1 MNQKFGIGQP
11 VTRFED
17 PRLLRG
23 EGHFIADMDLPR
35 QVHMVLVRSPHAHA
49 RIVSVDA
56 SAALGP
62 PGVLGVF
69 TAEDLVRDGL
79 RTTAPT
85 LKRSRPD
92 GAPMFWRAHPGLAR
106 GKVQHVGD
114 PVAAVVAETA
124 ALAKDAAELV
134 AVEYEELP
142 ASAPVWEECPD
153 DVCCVFELG
162 DRAQTE
168 AAFARAAHVVRRRYS
183 VSRVHAQFMEPRGA
197 LGLWDEGE
205 GRYTLYCDAQY
216 PHRIREM
223 LATVLAVPEHRIR
236 VVCRDVGGAFGA
248 KGWTSLEHR
257 LVLWLA
263 RRLGR
268 PVKWSCERS
277 EAPLADEHGRDCAF
291 EIALALDAGHRF
303 LALRAEKTDDVGA
316 YVSSDRNL
324 MPGFANLGSLVGV
337 YAIPAAHVRV
347 TTRFSHRNP
356 IAPYRGSGRPEAIYA
371 IERLIDD
378 CARELGAD
386 RIELRRRNLIAPQAM
401 PYRTALT
408 FTYDCGEFERGMD
421 KALVLADWKGFPER
435 RVEARARGRLRGIGL
450 ANAIE
455 RAGAP
460 SVETAEIRFDPDGC
474 ATVLVGTK
482 NHGQGHETMYRQIAA
497 ERLGLDP
504 EEIRIADGDSDA
516 VAYGYGTFGSR
527 SAVIGG
533 TALWLA
539 ADKAIAKARRIA
551 AHLLEANEADIA
563 FERGR
568 FRISGTDRSV
578 TLKEAARAAFVPSR
592 LAPGTEPGLFERAA
606 FSPSA
611 ETFPNGTHVCEV
623 EIDPETGSVAPVAY
637 TVVDDVGTEI
647 NPLTL
652 AGQVIGGVVQGLGQ
666 VLMEEIVYD
675 RDSGQLLTASFMDYA
690 MPRAS
695 DLCDFRLGHNP
706 VPTRLN
712 PLGVKGAG
720 EAGTVGALAAVMNAI
735 VDALGAEDVQMP
747 VTAEAVW
754 RALARGRG

>member
-1 MNQKFGIGQP
+1 MNEKFGIGQP
-11 VTRFED
+11 VTRYED

-23 EGHFIADMDLPR
+23 EGHFIADMDVPR
-35 QVHMVLVRSPHAHA
+35 QAHMVLVRSPHAHA

-56 SAALGP
+56 SAALAM

-79 RTTAPT
+79 RSTAPT

-92 GAPMFWRAHPGLAR
+92 GSPMFWRAHPGLAR

-114 PVAAVVAETA
+114 PVVAVLAETA

-134 AVEYEELP
+134 AVEYEELS
-142 ASAPVWEECPD
+142 ATAPVWEECPD

-162 DRAQTE
+162 ERARTE
-168 AAFARAAHVVRRRYS
+168 AAFARAAHVVSRRYA

-197 LGLWDEGE
+197 LGVWDEGE

-291 EIALALDAGHRF
+291 EIALALDAEHRF
-303 LALRAEKTDDVGA
+303 LALRVDKTDDVGA

-347 TTRFSHRNP
+347 TSRFSHRNP

-378 CARELGAD
+378 CARELSVD
-386 RIELRRRNLIAPQAM
+386 RVELRRRNLIAPQQM
-401 PYRTALT
+401 PYKTALT

-421 KALVLADWKGFPER
+421 KALALADWNGFAAR
-435 RVEARARGRLRGIGL
+435 RAEARARGRLRGIGL

-497 ERLGLDP
+497 TRLGLDAG
-504 EEIRIADGDSDA
+504 EIRIADGDTDA
-516 VAYGYGTFGSR
+516 IAYGYGTFGSR

-539 ADKAIAKARRIA
+539 ADKVIAKARRIA

-568 FRISGTDRSV
+568 FSIAGTDRGV
-578 TLKEAARAAFVPSR
+578 TLKEVARAAFAPSR
-592 LAPGTEPGLFERAA
+592 LPPGMEPGLFERAA
-606 FSPSA
+606 FSPAA

-623 EIDPETGSVAPVAY
+623 EIDPETGRVTPVAY

-652 AGQVIGGVVQGLGQ
+652 AGQVVGGVVQGLGQ

-706 VPTRLN
+706 VPTKLN

-735 VDALGAEDVQMP
+735 VDALGAEDIQMP

-754 RALARGRG
+754 HALRRA